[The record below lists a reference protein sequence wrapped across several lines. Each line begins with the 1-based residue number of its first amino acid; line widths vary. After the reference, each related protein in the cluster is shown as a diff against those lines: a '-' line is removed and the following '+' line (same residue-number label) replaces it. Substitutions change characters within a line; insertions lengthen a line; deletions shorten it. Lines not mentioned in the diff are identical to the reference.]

1 MNINPENT
9 ALNEAA
15 NDPARVLLRAPTL
28 FDGKR
33 PKSGVKR
40 KPSIDRSALEWQCIQ
55 ITASGETKTPVGQC
69 IYCGKMASWTS
80 SRIKDH
86 IMGLN
91 HSKACTAT
99 TDEFIEMKERISG
112 KITKASRDKSLT
124 TAQDKV
130 QAAATGVQQ
139 GQSTKQ
145 QLLRASFALLK
156 RADIDQ
162 QVARF
167 VYAENLSLRIVS
179 SPHFADLVRVLRAAP
194 ENYKLPDRNRLSG
207 DLLDTVC
214 TQLRATDQPLRDAM
228 LSAYGCTILCD
239 GWDDIDRNHLV
250 NLSALWHGQHVLLRG
265 HHTTH
270 FRAARGRTIHRQLH
284 CGGDRQ
290 AFSADRERCTC
301 GHGHVL
307 GYEGC
312 LEAGREGEAVGE
324 HDLLCTA
331 CAQPPLEGHR
341 FHPGGVRR
349 DGQDGRRP
357 APFLGPLALAK
368 DKAQGDC
375 TREPWQ
381 ATWLVPSQGNPLWRQ
396 GMLRAYPSASAL
408 PPLATYPPSM

>member
-1 MNINPENT
+1 
-9 ALNEAA
+9 
-15 NDPARVLLRAPTL
+15 
-28 FDGKR
+28 
-33 PKSGVKR
+33 
-40 KPSIDRSALEWQCIQ
+40 
-55 ITASGETKTPVGQC
+55 
-69 IYCGKMASWTS
+69 MASWTS

-228 LSAYGCTILCD
+228 LSAYGCTILC
-239 GWDDIDRNHLV
+239 GCMAGMTLT
-250 NLSALWHGQHVLLRG
+250 A
-265 HHTTH
+265 TT
-270 FRAARGRTIHRQLH
+270 L
-284 CGGDRQ
+284 
-290 AFSADRERCTC
+290 
-301 GHGHVL
+301 
-307 GYEGC
+307 
-312 LEAGREGEAVGE
+312 
-324 HDLLCTA
+324 
-331 CAQPPLEGHR
+331 
-341 FHPGGVRR
+341 
-349 DGQDGRRP
+349 
-357 APFLGPLALAK
+357 
-368 DKAQGDC
+368 
-375 TREPWQ
+375 
-381 ATWLVPSQGNPLWRQ
+381 
-396 GMLRAYPSASAL
+396 
-408 PPLATYPPSM
+408 